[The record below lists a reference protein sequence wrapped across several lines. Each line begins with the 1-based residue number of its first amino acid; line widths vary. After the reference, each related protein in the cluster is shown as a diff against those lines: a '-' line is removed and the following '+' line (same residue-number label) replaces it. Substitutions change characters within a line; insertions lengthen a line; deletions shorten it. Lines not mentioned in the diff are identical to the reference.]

1 MSIRTVA
8 SVIQSSDD
16 GDCNGLLDV
25 IILKMRKNFP
35 DKSRK
40 ALIKAFSRL
49 IAAVYKK
56 ASDSANIITNYKS
69 LNLIEFKIAI
79 AKNFKG
85 KLVLSE
91 IKEIFDFFDSNKN
104 GRVELE
110 EFITGIRVRFIYVY
124 VYMYV
129 YGYI

>member
-1 MSIRTVA
+1 MSAKSA
-8 SVIQSSDD
+8 SFIQSSEDD
-16 GDCNGLLDV
+16 ENFGLDLIV
-25 IILKMRKNFP
+25 QKMRKIFP

-40 ALIKAFSRL
+40 GLSKAFSRL

-91 IKEIFDFFDSNKN
+91 IKEIFSFFDSNKN

-110 EFITGIRVRFIYVY
+110 EFINGIRVRELHVY
-124 VYMYV
+124 VYTR
-129 YGYI
+129 I